1 MKDLQFRLILIFC
14 SAVGELDFSN
24 YKSVLYPA
32 VLDIVTRKP
41 IDVQVDGKLFVTFM
55 GINRTINFSDEEFRY
70 SDDIIEEVGL
80 GEKYD
85 KTFENP
91 RYIRGLR
98 KFNFTK

>member
-1 MKDLQFRLILIFC
+1 M
-14 SAVGELDFSN
+14 
-24 YKSVLYPA
+24 YPA
-32 VLDIVTRKP
+32 VLDIVSRKP

-85 KTFENP
+85 KTFAK
-91 RYIRGLR
+91 IQDIFG
-98 KFNFTK
+98 KIGVKV